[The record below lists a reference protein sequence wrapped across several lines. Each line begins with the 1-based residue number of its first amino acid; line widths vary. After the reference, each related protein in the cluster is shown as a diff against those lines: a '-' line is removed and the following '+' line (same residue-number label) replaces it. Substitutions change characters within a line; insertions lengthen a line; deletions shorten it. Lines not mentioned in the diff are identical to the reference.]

1 LGSGPGAIKWLNRTE
16 TFAVQTGAK
25 EKGVPMLQR
34 RAYRLPSRVLVQ
46 VRTPEGGFD
55 ATIGNLSNSG
65 ARLLGVPDRMVKV
78 GDQLDIQCQGHRHLA
93 EVRWHFDDTCGLMFQ
108 TPLADAQ
115 IDAILG
121 SRRLN

>member
-1 LGSGPGAIKWLNRTE
+1 
-16 TFAVQTGAK
+16 
-25 EKGVPMLQR
+25 MLQR

-78 GDQLDIQCQGHRHLA
+78 GDQLDIQSQGHRHLA
-93 EVRWHFDDTCGLMFQ
+93 QVRWPFDDTCGLMFQ